1 MKHRP
6 LCLRQTRRRNRHPYA
21 LQIIGLTGSIGM
33 GKSTAARMIKS
44 MRVAVF
50 DADATAHQLMGPN
63 GKALSII
70 EERFPGIVGSQ
81 GVDRERLGD
90 IVFRNA
96 AALYDLENILHPM
109 IGKEKELFLRQH
121 ALRRCGRVVL
131 DVPLLFETGGE
142 NRCDAVLV
150 VTAPK
155 FLQKQRVLDRVGMTS
170 EKLAGILSHQMP
182 DQHKRRLAKTIVTSG
197 LGMSVTWRK
206 IRYALMNDLR
216 VIGKVG

>member
-1 MKHRP
+1 M
-6 LCLRQTRRRNRHPYA
+6 RQIRRRNRHPYA
-21 LQIIGLTGSIGM
+21 VQIIGLTGSIGM
-33 GKSTAARMIKS
+33 GKSTAARMIKC
-44 MRVAVF
+44 MGIAVF
-50 DADATAHQLMGPN
+50 DADATTHRLMGPN

-81 GVDRERLGD
+81 GVNRERLGD
-90 IVFRNA
+90 IVFSDA
-96 AALYDLENILHPM
+96 TALHDLENILHPM
-109 IGKEKELFLRQH
+109 IGKEKELFLRRH
-121 ALRRCGRVVL
+121 ALRRSRRVIL

-142 NRCDAVLV
+142 NRCDAVWV

-155 FLQKQRVLDRVGMTS
+155 FLQRQRVLARIGMTS

-182 DQHKRRLAKTIVTSG
+182 NQHKRRLATMVVTSG

-206 IRYALMNDLR
+206 LRHALVNDLR

>member
-1 MKHRP
+1 
-6 LCLRQTRRRNRHPYA
+6 
-21 LQIIGLTGSIGM
+21 M
-33 GKSTAARMIKS
+33 GI
-44 MRVAVF
+44 AVF
-50 DADATAHQLMGPN
+50 DADATTHRLMGPN

-81 GVDRERLGD
+81 GVNRERLGD
-90 IVFRNA
+90 IVFSDA
-96 AALYDLENILHPM
+96 TALHDLENILHPM
-109 IGKEKELFLRQH
+109 IGKEKELFLRRH
-121 ALRRCGRVVL
+121 ALRRSRRVIL

-142 NRCDAVLV
+142 NRCDAVWV

-155 FLQKQRVLDRVGMTS
+155 FLQRQRVLARIGMTS

-182 DQHKRRLAKTIVTSG
+182 NQHKRRLATMVVTSG

-206 IRYALMNDLR
+206 LRHALVNDLR